1 MNIFRDRL
9 IANDFIQIRKVIE
22 HVYEKVLGVLDTN
35 AYGTLGGVNGGV
47 GASTPA
53 GSVVTPTGPSP
64 VANSLSASATSPTGE
79 KGLPGSTT
87 SSATADRQE
96 TNSIAEDKVELLCN
110 DQVWKQLFFNY
121 FFHEMRGVRQQ
132 SCELVLHS
140 RSLKLEWILELFGI
154 SSGNRRQILCF
165 ITGR

>member
-1 MNIFRDRL
+1 M
-9 IANDFIQIRKVIE
+9 
-22 HVYEKVLGVLDTN
+22 LDTN

-53 GSVVTPTGPSP
+53 GSVATPTGPSP

-110 DQVWKQLFFNY
+110 DQV
-121 FFHEMRGVRQQ
+121 
-132 SCELVLHS
+132 
-140 RSLKLEWILELFGI
+140 
-154 SSGNRRQILCF
+154 
-165 ITGR
+165 